1 MLTRKTKLAVL
12 IASLTFSGAV
22 LAASTIDMVVAM
34 DESGSMSGEHNAFIG
49 SYVQNLD
56 TILNQQGV
64 TINQYGL
71 MGFGASAYGVAP
83 ANEGGRE
90 VSSSALYHYFNLSG
104 SNNLGTS
111 TQFSSITNQLVTT
124 GGTEDGYR
132 AMDYILQN
140 YKFRSN
146 AGASIML
153 ITDESRDSDN
163 DSMRSGLTE
172 TALMDIENTLKKDKI
187 VVHAVLSQNLTD
199 KSGNPAVAVVGADPN
214 TGFAYVKDSSGI
226 VHKVQGYKILPTGDT
241 KSPSNM
247 DTTTAYTNLAL
258 QLGGTVMNIDQL
270 RSVYADPTALASL
283 NQELAQLVAS
293 ISAGQAPV
301 IGIDCSVASGTA
313 AQICAALGRSSNQ
326 GLQQLLGNIG
336 QNGSSA
342 NRQLLRLAP
351 RSINQSQQAVLSHT
365 RFMMNF
371 LGQRL
376 SAIRRGA
383 GPRAE
388 IGIND
393 YMKNGVRISGTNGQT
408 GGGAS
413 ADDNSGTSF
422 YIRGAYSQGHQNSDS
437 VASGYDSDRYTIAAG
452 FDKEINRDF
461 LLGAV
466 FGYTNS
472 DASFNDAGGNSK
484 GDTYSLSGYT
494 SYQFK
499 PNWYFEGILGLGTT
513 DFKTNRETGFGVA
526 TSNTNADQWHVS
538 LGVVTELGNQNL
550 SIQPHARLRYT
561 DIRVGGY
568 SESGSPAALQVQGQ
582 HVSSTV
588 SELGGTLT
596 KYFDTGWSA
605 FLRASWEHEF
615 DNSGRTVSAAFTA
628 DPTTVFDTVSSSQS
642 RDYGIIGIGATKDIG
657 HDRSISVR
665 FDSLV
670 GHQQYRENTLEFKF
684 RQAF

>member
-1 MLTRKTKLAVL
+1 M
-12 IASLTFSGAV
+12 IASLAFGGTAF
-22 LAASTIDMVVAM
+22 AASTIDMIVAM

-56 TILNQQGV
+56 TILNKQGV

-71 MGFGASAYGVAP
+71 MGFGGSSYGSAP

-90 VSSSALYHYFNLSG
+90 TSSSALYHYFNLSG
-104 SNNLGTS
+104 TNKFGTS
-111 TQFSSITNQLVTT
+111 TQFSSITNQLVTS

-163 DSMRSGLTE
+163 SAMRSGLTE
-172 TALMDIENTLKKDKI
+172 TALMDIENTLKKDRI
-187 VVHAVLSQNLTD
+187 VVHAVVSQGLAD
-199 KSGNPAVAVVGADPN
+199 KNGNAAVAVVGADPN
-214 TGFAYVKDSSGI
+214 TGFAYVKDTSGI
-226 VHKVQGYKILPTGDT
+226 VHKVQGYQILATGDT
-241 KSPSNM
+241 KYPSNL
-247 DTTTAYTNLAL
+247 DTTAAYTKLAL
-258 QLGGTVMNIDQL
+258 RLGGTVMDIDQL
-270 RSVYADPTALASL
+270 RGLYADPTALASL

-313 AQICAALGRSSNQ
+313 AQICAALGRSNNQ

-336 QNGSSA
+336 QNGNSA

-351 RSINQSQQAVLSHT
+351 SSISQNQQAVLSHT

-376 SAIRRGA
+376 SSLRRGS
-383 GPRAE
+383 GPRAD

-393 YMKNGVRISGTNGQT
+393 YMKNGVQISGTNGQT

-413 ADDNSGTSF
+413 ADDNSGTAF
-422 YIRGAYSQGHQNSDS
+422 YIRGAYSQGHQKDDPS
-437 VASGYDSDRYTIAAG
+437 AAGYDSNRYTIAAG

-466 FGYTNS
+466 FGYSNS
-472 DASFNDAGGNSK
+472 DASFNNSGGDSK
-484 GDTYSLSGYT
+484 GDTYTVSGYT

-499 PNWYFEGILGLGTT
+499 PNWFVEGVVGLGRT
-513 DFKTNRETGFGVA
+513 DFRTNRATGFGIA
-526 TSNTNADQWHVS
+526 KSSSDADQWHVS
-538 LGVVTELGNQNL
+538 LGLVSEFGNQEL

-561 DIRVGGY
+561 DIRIGGY
-568 SESGSPAALQVQGQ
+568 TESGSISALRVNS
-582 HVSSTV
+582 HRVDSTV
-588 SELGGTLT
+588 SDIGATFT
-596 KYFDTGWSA
+596 KYFDAGWSVQ
-605 FLRASWEHEF
+605 LRASWEHEF
-615 DNSGRTVSAAFTA
+615 SDSGRTATA
-628 DPTTVFDTVSSSQS
+628 SFAVDPTTVFDAARPSQS
-642 RDYGIIGIGATKDIG
+642 RDYGIVGIGATKDIG
-657 HDRSISVR
+657 RNRSISVR

-670 GHQQYRENTLEFKF
+670 GHQQYTENTLEFKF